1 MAGMDSEKQLLSL
14 IRNFASENSHGE
26 HEIVN
31 LKKRIEELRSE
42 LIKANAELED
52 AKLGKESS
60 EQELKGYEV
69 ELAMNEA
76 SIQTLEARINSVQD
90 AISAVGSELEA
101 LRNQGDAERD
111 DFIDKMLELNARIR
125 KFHESVVSD
134 PNKEDSCGTT
144 SSKEGVSKT
153 AAEVE
158 IVQSE
163 LDQTVSRIKLE
174 KRAYETEQG
183 VHKLVQQDLSDLERK
198 ASLMESIM
206 KEDTELRELTR
217 QTSELEEKCASFR
230 DELQRRFQC
239 PSCQRDNSEALDV
252 LLQTIR
258 T

>member
-42 LIKANAELED
+42 LIKANAELEG

-101 LRNQGDAERD
+101 LRNQGDAESRD

-183 VHKLVQQDLSDLERK
+183 VHKLLLVLLQVQQDLSDLERK

-206 KEDTELRELTR
+206 KEDTELRE
-217 QTSELEEKCASFR
+217 
-230 DELQRRFQC
+230 
-239 PSCQRDNSEALDV
+239 NVVGVV
-252 LLQTIR
+252 LLP
-258 T
+258 